1 MNSPFLILNFA
12 RAPAQQDLLRFQS
25 CWRFPETPR
34 KMLDCPRFQLIV
46 VIQDHEKLTVG
57 MIERILKVPCDAHWA
72 FNPQILDARVV
83 HLSHQLRRL
92 IVRRIVRNKNLQL
105 GIALRKHARKRTFQQ
120 FASVVGRNSD
130 RNQIWLENAFAHTL
144 NPFPPIQLNPETVS
158 AVPLHDL
165 GRDTRSKSRKKVHFV
180 LAVLPITQ
188 KLQAKYSLLSL
199 LSGN

>member
-1 MNSPFLILNFA
+1 
-12 RAPAQQDLLRFQS
+12 
-25 CWRFPETPR
+25 
-34 KMLDCPRFQLIV
+34 
-46 VIQDHEKLTVG
+46 
-57 MIERILKVPCDAHWA
+57 
-72 FNPQILDARVV
+72 
-83 HLSHQLRRL
+83 
-92 IVRRIVRNKNLQL
+92 
-105 GIALRKHARKRTFQQ
+105 
-120 FASVVGRNSD
+120 VGRNSD